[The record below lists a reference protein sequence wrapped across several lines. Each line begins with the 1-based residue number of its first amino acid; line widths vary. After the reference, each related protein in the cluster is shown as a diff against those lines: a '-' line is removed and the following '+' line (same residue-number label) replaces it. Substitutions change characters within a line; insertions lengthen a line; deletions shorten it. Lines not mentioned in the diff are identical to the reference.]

1 MEDLV
6 EGYIKKAG
14 FVKDKMCIRDRPT
27 RVSLSSWKLQ
37 GCHAPSSAM
46 TSLPLD
52 WMVSSLLA
60 AAAEAEAA
68 VLEAVEAEVL
78 EEQPA
83 SERTPAA
90 AMTLIREI
98 KVLRFIGDDPF
109 LFSMGNFLKELTGP
123 CLFGMGEELLRGG
136 FLDHDTVFL
145 SLIHI

>member
-1 MEDLV
+1 M
-6 EGYIKKAG
+6 I
-14 FVKDKMCIRDRPT
+14 
-27 RVSLSSWKLQ
+27 
-37 GCHAPSSAM
+37 
-46 TSLPLD
+46 SLPLD

-90 AMTLIREI
+90 AMTLMREI

-136 FLDHDTVFL
+136 FLDHDAVFHEDGADETL
-145 SLIHI
+145 RAKPISWVTTSMVMPSCASCRMTASTSPVNSGSRALVGSSK

>member
-1 MEDLV
+1 
-6 EGYIKKAG
+6 
-14 FVKDKMCIRDRPT
+14 
-27 RVSLSSWKLQ
+27 
-37 GCHAPSSAM
+37 M

-52 WMVSSLLA
+52 WMVSSLLE

-90 AMTLIREI
+90 AMTLMREI

-109 LFSMGNFLKELTGP
+109 LFSMGNFLEELTGP
-123 CLFGMGEELLRGG
+123 CLFGMGEELLRGLPRPRHR
-136 FLDHDTVFL
+136 FP
-145 SLIHI
+145 